1 MLRTAD
7 NVFSIVLDDNAS
19 TTANLP
25 AVGTVVTPANTPAG
39 SVVIVDMGM
48 RRIGATTPTG
58 GGYDKVDRYRIVQSK
73 GAGKQLMIS
82 PEITKASATLSTS
95 RHTAAVQQVSVVG
108 YNGTTG
114 ALPIANSTDFFIK
127 IRKNDNDAANRS
139 QPMSLFAGPVKTSA
153 TATQIE
159 LANALVKNGI
169 ANFRDEPANNYL
181 TFSALS
187 SNAGAAVT
195 GTAVN
200 LVWTKGSREVTSAA
214 VNKTITNVVAGTF
227 VKVAAATTTSVYKVK
242 SFVQGSATTKA
253 IITLDYAFQEES
265 VTVARATNMMI
276 TKALAEAAGAT
287 AGVRMTGVQANFDV
301 NAFRD
306 YYVNRFSVAFSDV
319 STLVTTTGARTGSGM
334 FQQVAMDEYMSY
346 GFEGMNGMLGVPPAM
361 RDQDVKIPG
370 TGTATALTSRYS
382 CLEISWTESIQ
393 GLVSL
398 QGGKGSVLVYVNL
411 GAQNPLGLL
420 GNASTGYE
428 LVHGVLALGANIVDM
443 T

>member
-7 NVFSIVLDDNAS
+7 NVFSVVLDNNAS
-19 TTANLP
+19 LTANLP
-25 AVGTVVTPANTPAG
+25 AVGTVVTADNTPAG
-39 SVVIVDMGM
+39 SVVIVDAGM
-48 RRIGATTPTG
+48 RRMNAGAYGTA
-58 GGYDKVDRYRIVQSK
+58 DRYRIVQSK

-82 PEITKASATLSTS
+82 PIITKASATLSTS
-95 RHTAAVQQVSVVG
+95 RHKASVQQVSIVG

-139 QPMSLFAGPVKTSA
+139 QPMSLFAGPVKTDA
-153 TATQIE
+153 TATQSE

-169 ANFRDEPANNYL
+169 ANFSDEPANHYL
-181 TFSALS
+181 QFSALS
-187 SNAGAAVT
+187 DEAGAAVT
-195 GTAVN
+195 GTLVN
-200 LVWTKGSREVTSAA
+200 LVFTKGSREVVSNTNN
-214 VNKTITNVVAGTF
+214 VTITNIAVGDA
-227 VKVAAATTTSVYKVK
+227 VKVAAATTSSIY
-242 SFVQGSATTKA
+242 FVTAKENGTATTPAKL
-253 IITLDYAFQEES
+253 TLSYAFQEES
-265 VTVARATNMMI
+265 AAVA
-276 TKALAEAAGAT
+276 KAT
-287 AGVRMTGVQANFDV
+287 ARRITAADLAASECGVRMTGIQADFDV
-301 NAFRD
+301 DAMRD
-306 YYVNRFSVAFSDV
+306 YYVNRFTVNFSDT

-346 GFEGMNGMLGVPPAM
+346 GFEGQNDMLGVPPRM

-411 GAQNPLGLL
+411 GNQNPLGLL
-420 GNASTGYE
+420 GATSTGYE
-428 LVHGVLALGANIVDM
+428 LVHGVLALGANILDM
-443 T
+443 Q